1 LSSCGKAAATE
12 DNVSWID
19 ERLEEKRLWEEHK
32 QIAFVKAGS
41 LFQAL
46 WDEIARCATEAAQ
59 KGIPAATSTSAGN
72 HLVYLP
78 PKAGVARKEIALT
91 LAKDRT
97 SIAITGSAVKKLE
110 IALSQGDSVCLKYD
124 GKQISVP
131 DAAILLLD
139 PLFFEGLPARP
150 AGGPPPPDPDF
161 IR

>member
-1 LSSCGKAAATE
+1 
-12 DNVSWID
+12 VSWID
-19 ERLEEKRLWEEHK
+19 DRIEEKRLLEEHK
-32 QIAFVKAGS
+32 QVAFVKAGS

-59 KGIPAATSTSAGN
+59 KGIPAATSMAAGT
-72 HLVYLP
+72 HVVYLSSP
-78 PKAGVARKEIALT
+78 PKAGAARKEIALT

-97 SIAITGSAVKKLE
+97 SIVITGSAVKKLE
-110 IALSQGDSVCLKYD
+110 IALSQGDSVCLKHD

-131 DAAILLLD
+131 EAAILLLD
-139 PLFFEGLPARP
+139 PFLFEGLPARP